1 MSALALP
8 ERSALASATP
18 GGTAAMLQA
27 VETYAKQVIAPLAT
41 RIDQEG
47 HYPEAIMADLG
58 GMGALRAHLQSPHG
72 TGDYVAAIQAMATV
86 SRVCGATGFLMWC
99 HDVCGLYME
108 QSGNVALTGQ
118 RLSVHAAG
126 GSFGGTALSNPMKAF
141 AGIEKL
147 ALIAK
152 PLGGGRYVLN
162 GTLPWVSHLGPGH
175 CFGAIAQ
182 VEGEDRELMVL
193 VDCDATGVSLRPC
206 PSFSAMEGTGT
217 YGLRFQE
224 MPVSPDRVITEHVR
238 PWIQQVRPA
247 FVLLQCGMAVG
258 ITQGAIDSM
267 REVEG
272 RLGHVN
278 EYLDDRPED
287 LQAELD
293 ALTDEALR
301 LALTPFDTSLAH
313 WLAVLKVR
321 AAGSEL
327 CLRATQ
333 SALLHQGARGYLLS
347 SPVQRRIRE
356 AHFVAIVTPALKHLR
371 KEMARVGACVPG

>member
-1 MSALALP
+1 MSAVALP
-8 ERSALASATP
+8 CHDTSATRDR
-18 GGTAAMLQA
+18 TAMLQA
-27 VETYAKQVIAPLAT
+27 VQTYAQQVIAPLAA

-47 HYPEAIMADLG
+47 HYPDTLMADLG
-58 GMGALRAHLQSPHG
+58 GMGALRAHLQAPHG
-72 TGDYVAAIQAMATV
+72 SGDLAGAIQAMAIV
-86 SRVCGATGFLMWC
+86 SRHCGATGFLMWC

-108 QSGNVALTGQ
+108 QSRNPALTGQ
-118 RLSVHAAG
+118 RLAVHAAG

-147 ALIAK
+147 ALTAR
-152 PLGGGRYVLN
+152 PLGGGRYLLN
-162 GTLPWVSHLGPGH
+162 GTLPWVSHLGAHH

-182 VEGEDRELMVL
+182 VEGEDRELML
-193 VDCDATGVSLRPC
+193 LADCSAPGVSLRPC
-206 PSFSAMEGTGT
+206 PPFSAMEGTGT

-224 MPVSPDRVITEHVR
+224 VVVGPDRVITEQVR
-238 PWIQQVRPA
+238 PWIASVRPA

-267 REVEG
+267 REVEQ

-278 EYLDDRPED
+278 RYLPDQPDA
-287 LQAELD
+287 LQTELD
-293 ALTDEALR
+293 ALAEQVDR
-301 LALTPFDTSLAH
+301 LADRPFDTSLQH
-313 WLAVLKVR
+313 WLAILKAR

-333 SALLHQGARGYLLS
+333 AALLHQGARGYLMS

-356 AHFVAIVTPALKHLR
+356 AQFVAIVTPALKHLR
-371 KEMARVGACVPG
+371 KEIARIEEV